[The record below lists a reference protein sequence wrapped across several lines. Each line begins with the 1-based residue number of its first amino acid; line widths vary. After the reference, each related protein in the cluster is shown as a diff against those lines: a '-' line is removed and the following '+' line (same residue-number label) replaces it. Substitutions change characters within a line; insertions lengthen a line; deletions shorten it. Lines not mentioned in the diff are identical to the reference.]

1 MTTHHRSWF
10 RSLDRECQAAREV
23 ISAELDGE
31 VSELEAAAAR
41 RHRAECPDC
50 ERFAGSVAHTAQ
62 AVRSAPAL
70 VPSRRLVPAPRKV
83 AKRGLATAGFAASLA
98 AAALLGA
105 GVAGHFSQAP
115 VSHHQ
120 RQIIVANNEPSL
132 AMQQLT
138 IRQMLHLKAEPAS
151 HIGRER
157 LG

>member
-23 ISAELDGE
+23 ISADLDGE

-41 RHRAECPDC
+41 RHRAECPDR
-50 ERFAGSVAHTAQ
+50 ERFAGAAAHTAQ
-62 AVRSAPAL
+62 AVRSAPVL
-70 VPSRRLVPAPRKV
+70 VPSRRLVPAPRRV
-83 AKRGLATAGFAASLA
+83 ARRGLAAGGFAASLA

-115 VSHHQ
+115 ASHHQ

-132 AMQQLT
+132 AIQQLT
-138 IRQMLHLKAEPAS
+138 I
-151 HIGRER
+151 
-157 LG
+157 